1 MSNEP
6 ESDFENFF
14 ILSLGAKI
22 ISQDCNVKSPKSDF
36 VNVHLPPRLVKI
48 PSRSK
53 IWISFSMKIF
63 HHDAFFTTFS
73 TVAVEC
79 KRKRVNFAK

>member
-6 ESDFENFF
+6 EFDFENFF

-36 VNVHLPPRLVKI
+36 VNVHLPP
-48 PSRSK
+48 P
-53 IWISFSMKIF
+53 
-63 HHDAFFTTFS
+63 D
-73 TVAVEC
+73 
-79 KRKRVNFAK
+79 